1 MAKRVF
7 HEDEWHPVTPRGPGG
22 CPPGNVFNPCINQFG
37 AIWSPKKTF
46 WQYFWSTCPTVFRW
60 TNVSFPETGLHFS
73 LQSAKS
79 LRNDIPA
86 ILTLRPPAPTR
97 WLMNSGPSLCRSACC
112 TASCSS
118 ALNSSCIHIHIT
130 CNLVRA
136 VQEER
141 EGNHVWNWMFQFY
154 YFFSS
159 TSSNSSLPF
168 EFYIT
173 SIDRKGERGRQRERH
188 RQWHWMIDNG
198 QGMRLSWQLKS
209 VKMPLTKSWTDMC
222 ISATIRQ

>member
-1 MAKRVF
+1 M
-7 HEDEWHPVTPRGPGG
+7 
-22 CPPGNVFNPCINQFG
+22 CINQFG
-37 AIWSPKKTF
+37 AIWSQKKTF
-46 WQYFWSTCPTVFRW
+46 WQDPTVFRW

-118 ALNSSCIHIHIT
+118 ALNSSCIDIHIT

-141 EGNHVWNWMFQFY
+141 EGSHVWNWMFEFY

-159 TSSNSSLPF
+159 TSTVVVYLLSFTLQVQTEKES
-168 EFYIT
+168 EG
-173 SIDRKGERGRQRERH
+173 DKEKD

-198 QGMRLSWQLKS
+198 QGMRDCPGS
-209 VKMPLTKSWTDMC
+209 
-222 ISATIRQ
+222 